1 MVTYPAQPASER
13 ATAAGLRTMPET
25 SLAPS
30 GPIRLSQSLPI
41 FSQAKTINFDVF
53 DAAMNFYVKH
63 FQFANALLKLNRS
76 SMTVNEYTS
85 VAENMAAPDPAFD
98 VIKPDI
104 HNRNWYQNP
113 EKRNIQTLGYLIHE
127 YRFRPGF
134 AYPRDRLYG
143 LLAWPAMPI
152 P

>member
-1 MVTYPAQPASER
+1 
-13 ATAAGLRTMPET
+13 
-25 SLAPS
+25 
-30 GPIRLSQSLPI
+30 
-41 FSQAKTINFDVF
+41 
-53 DAAMNFYVKH
+53 MNFYVKH